1 MGASH
6 RRRIISRRRPEGP
19 ALLLAWGLAA
29 CGPAACGPAPPPPPP
44 EEAVQV
50 PGEGTV
56 AVWVEAPRRLA
67 GPLLKMFE
75 EQSGID
81 VVPQYRETLGDRFEE
96 SVRAEAAAGRVD
108 LVWTASPLL
117 AARLAEDGHAAPFR
131 PLGARA
137 VPMQYRDPGYRWI
150 GVAAN
155 PRVIIYNNERLTREQ
170 APTSI
175 HNLASPPW
183 AGRAA
188 LARIDSG
195 GAAFQAAAL
204 FAAWGDERAREFF
217 GRVRDGGARIV
228 ADDAAVR
235 RAVTSGEALW
245 GFIGLDEA
253 IGAKREGEPV
263 HIFYP
268 DRMTAP
274 GTSVPPH
281 AAVLLR
287 NAPNPAQ
294 ARGLFAYLF
303 TTEAGFAL
311 GTNDCPLVPILPDV
325 PKHDWVPALSTFN
338 IMRVDNDAVFR
349 AYRRQAAYLE
359 EWSAAADAPAPAPV
373 PRAPPA

>member
-1 MGASH
+1 
-6 RRRIISRRRPEGP
+6 
-19 ALLLAWGLAA
+19 
-29 CGPAACGPAPPPPPP
+29 
-44 EEAVQV
+44 V
-50 PGEGTV
+50 PGEGSV
-56 AVWVEAPRRLA
+56 AIWVEAPRRIA
-67 GPLLKMFE
+67 GPLLKQFE

-81 VVPQYRETLGDRFEE
+81 VVPEYRETIGREFEE
-96 SVRAEAAAGRVD
+96 RLRAEAAAGRVD
-108 LVWTASPLL
+108 LVWSASPIL
-117 AARLAEDGHAAPFR
+117 AARLAEEGMAAPFR

-137 VPMQYRDPGYRWI
+137 VPMQYRDPGFRWI
-150 GVAAN
+150 GFAAN
-155 PRVIIYNNERLTREQ
+155 PRVIIYNNERVPREQ
-170 APTSI
+170 APTSV
-175 HNLASPPW
+175 HNLTSPPW

-188 LARIDSG
+188 LARIDEG
-195 GAAFQAAAL
+195 GAGFQAAAL
-204 FAAWGDERAREFF
+204 FAAWGDERARDFF
-217 GRVRDGGARIV
+217 DRVRRSGTRIV

-235 RAVTSGEALW
+235 RAVTGGEALW

-274 GTSVPPH
+274 GTAVPPH

-311 GTNDCPLVPILPDV
+311 GTNDSPLVPILPDT

-338 IMRVDNDAVFR
+338 VMRVDNDAVSR
-349 AYRRQAAYLE
+349 AFRRQAAYFE
-359 EWSAAADAPAPAPV
+359 EWSAAADAPAPSPA
-373 PRAPPA
+373 APPAPAPPTRPSPAPPAARAARAARVARGASAG